1 MKIPGT
7 MGASPLDEQIFH
19 ETLKKIRWSTNRDEL
34 ATATRTT
41 LQLLLRRPTDEQL
54 LAKLLAQADAITRGL
69 SSGKGAAQA
78 AQIRQAAVR
87 CVVLL
92 QSAKRGRLSRPQ
104 QDDLDERRRHRR
116 VLILVAATA
125 ATVAFYLFIM
135 PQRNIVSSGHEMATV
150 IADALKTT
158 RLGLTKR
165 DNVTIRATHEHTIV
179 TAERLTPEDCLTA
192 AMEVQTMGDLAI
204 NDTNVGH
211 PNRERLSKLCS
222 QMGDATLTVT
232 VNQYR
237 KR

>member
-1 MKIPGT
+1 M
-7 MGASPLDEQIFH
+7 DEQVFH

-34 ATATRTT
+34 ASATRTT
-41 LQLLLRRPTDEQL
+41 LQLLLRRPTDQKL
-54 LAKLLAQADAITRGL
+54 LVSLLAQADGITRGL
-69 SSGKGAAQA
+69 SSGKSPQQA

-92 QSAKRGRLSRPQ
+92 QSAKRGRLSRADQ
-104 QDDLDERRRHRR
+104 ADKDETRRHRR

-125 ATVAFYLFIM
+125 ATAAFYLFLM
-135 PQRNIVSSGHEMATV
+135 PQRNIVTSGHD
-150 IADALKTT
+150 IAAAIEDALHTT
-158 RLGLTKR
+158 RLGLTRR
-165 DNVTIRATHEHTIV
+165 DNVTVRATHEHTIV

-192 AMEVQTMGDLAI
+192 ALEVQKMGELTI
-204 NDTNVGH
+204 NDTEVGR
-211 PNRERLSKLCS
+211 PSETKLTKLCH